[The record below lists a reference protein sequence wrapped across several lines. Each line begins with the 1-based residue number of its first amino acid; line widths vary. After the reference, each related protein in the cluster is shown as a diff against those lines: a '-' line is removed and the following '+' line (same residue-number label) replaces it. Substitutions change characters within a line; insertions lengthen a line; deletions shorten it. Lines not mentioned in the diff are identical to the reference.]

1 MPWGRTVFAAWV
13 RSSAILQCGSTLCIQ
28 TYFPQASLLSVS
40 LVCLRAAAFRVSC
53 LATINQFCPIS
64 ETFHRI
70 RVGLHMMAVS
80 SQYTPSRKLKAPQNV
95 PGEGEELED
104 MMHDDLI
111 SPGIAASRYRSL
123 MLEAFLQFSGDGE
136 ELDDYRMDHVHSND
150 SSLTEESSIES
161 CIDSEIWF
169 PSEPEDQEDDIESGV
184 SSYDDTEKWPRG
196 ILMSYRI
203 KIGII
208 GNLIVAVKAKFKKKP
223 TCHLMHMGVSGDDTW
238 DWVDKVTELS
248 WEAVSYLTPDAFLG
262 NEVNPNLYVKVKCI
276 TTGSQNQSKVFERI
290 GLKIFLK
297 GSHNDELKRI
307 KVFVQALVR
316 LAYDLIRE
324 ALFYLKEFVTRKTIF
339 SNCNE
344 SLKEHKDD
352 ITAVLGSRGLSVFIS
367 RCNATRGTACK
378 QSLSDIKLYRN
389 FDMPINFFLV
399 DDLFNQK
406 LLCGTCNEPPEAHI
420 HYFTHHD
427 TRIIV
432 QVKRLP
438 SDKQLPGANEG
449 KLWMWSYCPQ
459 CKKSTK
465 RALVP
470 TRTLIPSFR
479 KILKTLFKYPSSW
492 EGLLDCGHLE
502 NDVSGFLGLGYMVA
516 MIRYS
521 RVPAYSVSLPLRNI
535 EFSDSM
541 EGHFLQKEVK
551 DVDHEGRLIFAEVEN
566 RLKKM
571 EDKLVGSTWNLE
583 GPCKR
588 FPDIKE
594 MLKQEQHQFE
604 VDMNNV
610 SANKRLYK
618 PLHLNHIHWK
628 LSLHSHIWD
637 QRISSLE
644 RMVATQTR
652 GKKQSCYEER
662 DTSVCGGYGV
672 CSLKSADPQG
682 WMWRPFTEIE
692 SIYLKDLQRGYL
704 PRYEASSSLRTES
717 VIYKRITQEG
727 SRLHFPLGVT
737 DNNHIVSDHKGQ
749 LSSIIACALASP
761 EDRKKSSDVIS
772 YQSLQNISSL
782 RSLDWSCLNFL
793 MGSDG
798 SSFCNPSEES
808 VYSVLTGLELPDCSS
823 YLHPVISMGRSANM
837 AKYSVA
843 CLFPKEFLHLRSLCG
858 LSEVDYISS
867 LSRCKPW
874 DAKGGKSKAFF
885 AKTLDDRFIIKQ
897 INSTEFYS
905 FHETA
910 LAYFAYM
917 NTASETC
924 LAKILGVYQVTDQ
937 KSGAKCDLMV
947 QENIAYGRKFAR
959 LYDLKGA
966 LYGRFNPATDGAGEV
981 LLDQNFVF
989 DMNVSPLHVNWKA
1002 EWKLQQ
1008 AVWNDTSFLHF
1019 IDVMDY
1025 SLLVGVD
1032 AENMELV
1039 CTIIDY
1045 LRPFTFDKKLES
1057 LIKFFVKNHLPT
1069 IIPPEDYKERFRD
1082 FIRQHF
1088 NDPISG
1094 SLQAYKKVQPMAQIC
1109 SGPTTS

>member
-1 MPWGRTVFAAWV
+1 MYSNF
-13 RSSAILQCGSTLCIQ
+13 SSD
-28 TYFPQASLLSVS
+28 
-40 LVCLRAAAFRVSC
+40 
-53 LATINQFCPIS
+53 S
-64 ETFHRI
+64 E
-70 RVGLHMMAVS
+70 LHMMAVS

-123 MLEAFLQFSGDGE
+123 MLEALLQFSGEGE
-136 ELDDYRMDHVHSND
+136 ELEVMTHDDYRMDHVHSND
-150 SSLTEESSIES
+150 SSPTEESSIET

-169 PSEPEDQEDDIESGV
+169 PSEAEDPEDDIESGV
-184 SSYDDTEKWPRG
+184 AIYDDIEKWPRG
-196 ILMSYRI
+196 VFMSHPGDDEQSWSYRI
-203 KIGII
+203 KNVII
-208 GNLIVAVKAKFKKKP
+208 RKLIVDGKAKFMERL
-223 TCHLMHMGVSGDDTW
+223 TDHLMHMGVSGDNIWLDI
-238 DWVDKVTELS
+238 VTELS

-262 NEVNPNLYVKVKCI
+262 KVVNPNSYVKVKCI
-276 TTGSQNQSKVFERI
+276 ATSSQNQSKAFERI

-297 GSHNDELKRI
+297 GSHSDELKRI
-307 KVFVQALVR
+307 KVFVQALVF

-324 ALFYLKEFVTRKTIF
+324 ALFYLKESVTRKTIF

-352 ITAVLGSRGLSVFIS
+352 ITAVLGSRGLSVSIS
-367 RCNATRGTACK
+367 RRNATRGTACK

-389 FDMPINFFLV
+389 FDMPIHFFLV

-406 LLCGTCNEPPEAHI
+406 LLCGTCNELPEAHI

-427 TRIIV
+427 KRFTV

-449 KLWMWSYCPQ
+449 KLWTWGYCHQ

-465 RALVP
+465 RALLP
-470 TRTLIPSFR
+470 ARILIPSFR
-479 KILKTLFKYPSSW
+479 KILKNAFKDSSSW
-492 EGLLDCGHLE
+492 ERILGCGHLQK
-502 NDVSGFLGLGYMVA
+502 DVSAFLGLGYMVA

-541 EGHFLQKEVK
+541 EGHFLQKEVE
-551 DVDHEGRLIFAEVEN
+551 DVHHEGRSIFAEVEDS
-566 RLKKM
+566 LKKM
-571 EDKLVGSTWNLE
+571 EDNLVGSTWNLE
-583 GPCKR
+583 GSCKR
-588 FPDIKE
+588 LSDIKE

-604 VDMNNV
+604 VDMSNV
-610 SANKRLYK
+610 SANKRYK

-637 QRISSLE
+637 QRFSSLE
-644 RMVATQTR
+644 RMVATQTC
-652 GKKQSCYEER
+652 GKKKSCFEEK

-672 CSLKSADPQG
+672 RSLKSADPQG
-682 WMWRPFTEIE
+682 WMWRPFSEIE
-692 SIYLKDLQRGYL
+692 SIYLKDRQEGYL
-704 PRYEASSSLRTES
+704 PRYEASSSHKTES
-717 VIYKRITQEG
+717 VIYKRIIEEG
-727 SRLHFPLGVT
+727 SRLHFPVGGT
-737 DNNHIVSDHKGQ
+737 NNNHIVSDYEDE

-772 YQSLQNISSL
+772 YQSLQNISSF
-782 RSLDWSCLNFL
+782 RSLDWCCFNFL
-793 MGSDG
+793 MGRDG

-808 VYSVLTGLELPDCSS
+808 VYSIFDGLQWLDRSS
-823 YLHPVISMGRSANM
+823 YLHPVISMGRSANR

-843 CLFPKEFLHLRSLCG
+843 CLFPKEFLHLRSQCG

-874 DAKGGKSKAFF
+874 DAKGGKSKCFF

-905 FHETA
+905 FHEFG
-910 LAYFAYM
+910 LAYFPYM
-917 NTASETC
+917 NNASETC
-924 LAKILGVYQVTDQ
+924 LAKILGVYQVTDK
-937 KSGAKCDLMV
+937 KSGAKYDLMV

-1002 EWKLQQ
+1002 ECNLQQ

-1019 IDVMDY
+1019 INVMDY

-1032 AENMELV
+1032 AENEELV
-1039 CTIIDY
+1039 CGIIDY
-1045 LRPFTFDKKLES
+1045 VRPYTLDKQLES
-1057 LIKFFVKNHLPT
+1057 LFKTRFVVPKNHLPT
-1069 IIPPEDYKERFRD
+1069 IIPPEEYKKRFRMSVGYYV
-1082 FIRQHF
+1082 

-1094 SLQAYKKVQPMAQIC
+1094 NPLQEYKKVHPLAQIC
-1109 SGPTTS
+1109 SGPTTL